1 MTESATDT
9 PNFSGTW
16 RLIPERSRVPGTPV
30 KQLQMAI
37 THSGP
42 DFIQVSRAE
51 YMDGRVVTRTFGARI
66 SGEEFTNQLGNQA
79 EVKSRAS
86 WVGQELL
93 IETLV
98 SAPGGVQHLKD
109 YWSLIEGGSK
119 LKMEHRDDP
128 LVGFVGVLER
138 VADAK

>member
-1 MTESATDT
+1 MTQNNSDT
-9 PNFSGTW
+9 PNFTGDW
-16 RLIPERSRVPGTPV
+16 RLIPSRSKVPGPAV
-30 KQLQMAI
+30 KSMQMRI
-37 THSGP
+37 THKGP
-42 DFIQVSRAE
+42 DFLQVTRAE
-51 YMDGRVVTRTFGARI
+51 YEDGRVVTRSFGGRI
-66 SGEEFTNQLGNQA
+66 NGEEFINQLGNQA
-79 EVKSRAS
+79 EVRSRAS

-128 LVGFVGVLER
+128 LKGFIGILER
-138 VADAK
+138 TVDK